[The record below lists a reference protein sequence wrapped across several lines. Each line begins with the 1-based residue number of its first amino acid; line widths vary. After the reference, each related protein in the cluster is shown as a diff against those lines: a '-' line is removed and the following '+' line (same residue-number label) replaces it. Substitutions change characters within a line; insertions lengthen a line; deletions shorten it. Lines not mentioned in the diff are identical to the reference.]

1 MDGYGRSNPTS
12 AAPPLIMQH
21 IGLPWRVVL
30 TGAESTGKTTLARAL
45 ARHYETVWAPEYLR
59 SFVEQKG
66 ALPEPADSRLVADGH
81 LAQEQALLSRAQHV
95 LFLDT
100 DLISTYLYH
109 GHYFGEHPSWL
120 LYLSLQHA
128 GDLYL
133 LADIDIPWIPDEGQ
147 RDGSATRAALH
158 ARFRSEL
165 ATRNLSH
172 LLLSGTHGRRLHHAC
187 EAIDELLT

>member
-1 MDGYGRSNPTS
+1 
-12 AAPPLIMQH
+12 MQRV
-21 IGLPWRVVL
+21 GSLPRRVVL
-30 TGAESTGKTTLARAL
+30 TGAESTGKTTLAREL
-45 ARHYETVWAPEYLR
+45 ARRYETAWAPEYLR
-59 SFVEQKG
+59 TFVEQKG

-81 LAQEQALLSRAQHV
+81 LAQEQALLAQAQHV

-120 LYLSLQHA
+120 LNLSVQHA

-147 RDGSATRAALH
+147 RDGPSARAVLH

-165 ATRNLSH
+165 ATRNLPH
-172 LLLSGTHGRRLHHAC
+172 VLLSGALHLRLRHAC
-187 EAIDELLT
+187 EAINQLLA